1 MEERTRAIITS
12 LRLRTLPLSLAG
24 VILGV
29 MLAASEYKISGWAA
43 LFIFLT
49 TICLQILSNLSN
61 ELGDVLRGTD
71 TEDRQGPRYGLD
83 QGLISIPE
91 MKRLISISATM
102 AAVFGMVMIWV
113 SFGTLFC
120 VKSICLLVLGAAAI
134 WAAMH
139 YTLGKN
145 PYGYRG
151 LGDLFVFIF
160 FGLVSVLG
168 GFFVAAHTIS
178 SWWLLLPAAAIGC
191 FSVGVLNVNNI
202 RDMKTDAA
210 NRTTVAIKL
219 GERNARRYQTALV
232 CAGWLLL
239 LIFTAFYRF
248 SPWHFL
254 FVVTIP
260 LYIKHL
266 KGIWTL
272 RERALDSMLPLLVIS
287 TFFLSLI
294 LGSTFMIF

>member
-29 MLAASEYKISGWAA
+29 MLAASEYKIRGWAA

-83 QGLISIPE
+83 QGLVSIPE

-120 VKSICLLVLGAAAI
+120 VKSVCLLVLGAAAI

-232 CAGWLLL
+232 CAGWMLL

-260 LYIKHL
+260 LYVKHL

-287 TFFLSLI
+287 TFILSLI

>member
-1 MEERTRAIITS
+1 MEERTKAIITS

-24 VILGV
+24 VVLGV
-29 MLAASEYKISGWAA
+29 MLAASEYMISGWAA

-83 QGLISIPE
+83 QGLVSIPV
-91 MKRLISISATM
+91 MKMLISISATM

-120 VKSICLLVLGAAAI
+120 VKSVCLLVLGAAAI

-178 SWWLLLPAAAIGC
+178 SWWLLLPAAALGC

-254 FVVTIP
+254 FVITIP
-260 LYIKHL
+260 LYVKHL

-287 TFFLSLI
+287 TFILSLI

>member
-24 VILGV
+24 VVLGV

-83 QGLISIPE
+83 QGLVSIPE

-102 AAVFGMVMIWV
+102 AAVFGMVMVWV

-168 GFFVAAHTIS
+168 GFFVATHTIS

-254 FVVTIP
+254 FVITIP
-260 LYIKHL
+260 LYVKHL

-272 RERALDSMLPLLVIS
+272 KERALDSMLPLLVIS
-287 TFFLSLI
+287 TFILSLI

>member
-287 TFFLSLI
+287 TFILSLI

>member
-83 QGLISIPE
+83 QGLVSIPE

-102 AAVFGMVMIWV
+102 AAVFGMVMVWV

-178 SWWLLLPAAAIGC
+178 NWWLLLPAAAIGC

-260 LYIKHL
+260 LYVKHL

-287 TFFLSLI
+287 TFILSLI

>member
-1 MEERTRAIITS
+1 MNEKTKAIINS

-24 VILGV
+24 VVLGV
-29 MLAASEYKISGWAA
+29 MLAASEYRISGWAA
-43 LFIFLT
+43 IFIFLT

-61 ELGDVLRGTD
+61 ELGDVLSGTD
-71 TEDRQGPRYGLD
+71 TEDRQGPQYGLNM
-83 QGLISIPE
+83 GLVSIPE
-91 MKRLISISATM
+91 MKRLISIFATL
-102 AAVFGMVMIWV
+102 AAIFGIVMIWI

-120 VKSICLLVLGAAAI
+120 VKSVCLLVLGAAAI

-178 SWWLLLPAAAIGC
+178 SWWLLLPAAAISC

-210 NRTTVAIKL
+210 TRTTVAMKL
-219 GERNARRYQTALV
+219 GERNARRYQTALI
-232 CAGWLLL
+232 CAGWLFL
-239 LIFTAFYRF
+239 LIFAAAYRF

-254 FVVTIP
+254 FVVTLP
-260 LYIKHL
+260 LYVKHL

-272 RERALDSMLPLLVIS
+272 KEKDLDPMLPLLVIS
-287 TFFLSLI
+287 TFILALI
-294 LGSTFMIF
+294 LGATFMIF

>member
-24 VILGV
+24 VVLGV

-83 QGLISIPE
+83 QGLVSIPE
-91 MKRLISISATM
+91 MKKLISISATM

-113 SFGTLFC
+113 SFGTMFC

-248 SPWHFL
+248 SPWHFF

-260 LYIKHL
+260 LYVKHL

-287 TFFLSLI
+287 TFILSLI

>member
-71 TEDRQGPRYGLD
+71 TEERQGPRYGLD
-83 QGLISIPE
+83 QGLVSIPE

-102 AAVFGMVMIWV
+102 AAVFGMVMVWV

-120 VKSICLLVLGAAAI
+120 VKSVCLLVLGAAAI

-248 SPWHFL
+248 SPWHFF

-260 LYIKHL
+260 LYVKHL

-287 TFFLSLI
+287 TFILSLI

>member
-71 TEDRQGPRYGLD
+71 TEDRQGPQYGLD
-83 QGLISIPE
+83 QGLVSIPE

-102 AAVFGMVMIWV
+102 AAVFGMVMVWV

-260 LYIKHL
+260 LYVKHL

-287 TFFLSLI
+287 TFILSLI